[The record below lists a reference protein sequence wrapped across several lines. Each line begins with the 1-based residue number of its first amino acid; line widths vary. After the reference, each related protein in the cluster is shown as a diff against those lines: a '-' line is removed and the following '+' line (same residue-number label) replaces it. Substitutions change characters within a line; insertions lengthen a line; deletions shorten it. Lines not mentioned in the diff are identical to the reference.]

1 MTGGSSCDDGNFY
14 PRSPCGERR
23 SNQPVTMRT
32 WKFLSTL
39 SLRRATQAANGLAN
53 APPEISIH
61 ALLAESDTRRTYHK
75 DESQE
80 FLSTLSLRRATG
92 ILAISLRIVFAEFLS
107 TLSLR
112 RATAFSFALLYST
125 TISIHALLAESDP
138 RSSPSASM
146 MALFLSTLSLRRA
159 TSKLHKNICVWGF
172 LSTLSLRRATTTA
185 THTTTASKFLS
196 TLSLRRATAADAEAN
211 AAADAQISIHAL
223 LAESD
228 DQLKAKQQELTA
240 FLSTLSLRRATV
252 VLFVH
257 FCDIAISIHAL
268 LAESDKVP
276 QILGLVSGISI
287 HALLAESDPQNRW
300 SF

>member
-146 MALFLSTLSLRRA
+146 RAL
-159 TSKLHKNICVWGF
+159 F

-240 FLSTLSLRRATV
+240 FLSTLSLRRATSSRRKYRRTNPY
-252 VLFVH
+252 FYPRSPCGERRSS
-257 FCDIAISIHAL
+257 FSSISAI
-268 LAESDKVP
+268 
-276 QILGLVSGISI
+276 
-287 HALLAESDPQNRW
+287 
-300 SF
+300 

>member
-1 MTGGSSCDDGNFY
+1 MTEISIHALLAESDGAISQLQCALGNFY
-14 PRSPCGERR
+14 PRSPCGERLR
-23 SNQPVTMRT
+23 LPTALRT
-32 WKFLSTL
+32 PHQ
-39 SLRRATQAANGLAN
+39 R
-53 APPEISIH
+53 
-61 ALLAESDTRRTYHK
+61 
-75 DESQE
+75 

-146 MALFLSTLSLRRA
+146 RALFLSTLSLRRA

-240 FLSTLSLRRATV
+240 FLSTLSLRRATSSRRKYRRTNPY
-252 VLFVH
+252 FYPRSPCGERRSS
-257 FCDIAISIHAL
+257 FSSISAI
-268 LAESDKVP
+268 
-276 QILGLVSGISI
+276 
-287 HALLAESDPQNRW
+287 
-300 SF
+300 

>member
-146 MALFLSTLSLRRA
+146 RALFLSTLSLRRA

-196 TLSLRRATAADAEAN
+196 TLSLRRAT
-211 AAADAQISIHAL
+211 
-223 LAESD
+223 
-228 DQLKAKQQELTA
+228 
-240 FLSTLSLRRATV
+240 
-252 VLFVH
+252 VH
-257 FCDIAISIHAL
+257 YDNYNLHC
-268 LAESDKVP
+268 V
-276 QILGLVSGISI
+276 ISI
-287 HALLAESDPQNRW
+287 HALLAESDPEK
-300 SF
+300 SK